1 MYKPPDILTT
11 VTNKT
16 QEEINSY
23 LNGVLAGFLV
33 CIAIANS
40 HAQAISLDAEETKT
54 VPHPCVALTLL
65 AAQVSSEYAKTVS
78 DLELLEKEGIPA
90 LQFSLEEQ
98 FSKNTIPINAKRAGE
113 VVLN

>member
-33 CIAIANS
+33 CIAIANT

-65 AAQVSSEYAKTVS
+65 AAQVSSEYTKTVS
-78 DLELLEKEGIPA
+78 DLELLEKEGIFA
-90 LQFSLEEQ
+90 LQFSLAEQ
-98 FSKNTIPINAKRAGE
+98 FSKNTIPTNKSKE